1 MEEEVA
7 IIWATTNGHVD
18 DLPVEEVGR
27 FNDGLRTY
35 LRGQRAVLETIRST
49 GDLTDETIEQLRTIV
64 EEFKQG
70 FQVQADE
77 PISAAAAS

>member
-1 MEEEVA
+1 
-7 IIWATTNGHVD
+7 VD
-18 DLPVEEVGR
+18 DLPVEAVGR

-35 LRGQRAVLETIRST
+35 LRGHRAILETIRST
-49 GDLTDETIEQLRTIV
+49 GDLTDETIEQLRTVV

-70 FQVQADE
+70 FQVQADD